1 MTFEFHN
8 LSEINQETRKL
19 IEFPLGGKVNGK
31 IAGLSMSLASER
43 PVAPGID
50 GHNEFMAELEA
61 MEATANSF
69 YEQGSEQTD
78 KEIEVRLEDGEV
90 RVFKNQKQVDLAR
103 WRGVREEMISLGMK
117 VQPISGTFS
126 YILTS
131 TAEREQANVPTPNVA
146 QKIAEKDDNIDAES
160 VITHFQRR
168 ATHQIDRTKLVIKR
182 AMDIIGE
189 IPPMRDGETPEELP
203 NILDDACKSAR
214 KSAYKT
220 ASNAEE
226 ALGSMYLINDF
237 QETL

>member
-117 VQPISGTFS
+117 VQPI
-126 YILTS
+126 
-131 TAEREQANVPTPNVA
+131 
-146 QKIAEKDDNIDAES
+146 
-160 VITHFQRR
+160 
-168 ATHQIDRTKLVIKR
+168 
-182 AMDIIGE
+182 
-189 IPPMRDGETPEELP
+189 
-203 NILDDACKSAR
+203 
-214 KSAYKT
+214 
-220 ASNAEE
+220 
-226 ALGSMYLINDF
+226 
-237 QETL
+237 

>member
-1 MTFEFHN
+1 MNKLTF
-8 LSEINQETRKL
+8 LLQ
-19 IEFPLGGKVNGK
+19 
-31 IAGLSMSLASER
+31 
-43 PVAPGID
+43 
-50 GHNEFMAELEA
+50 
-61 MEATANSF
+61 
-69 YEQGSEQTD
+69 
-78 KEIEVRLEDGEV
+78 
-90 RVFKNQKQVDLAR
+90 
-103 WRGVREEMISLGMK
+103 
-117 VQPISGTFS
+117 
-126 YILTS
+126 
-131 TAEREQANVPTPNVA
+131 NVA